1 MKIGRIGICITLL
14 AVWILSAS
22 GCVSIPTQKQVS
34 VFADASLTPVLD
46 SAASTLQ
53 KQDGLTLHI
62 RYGSTDALKKA
73 IDSGA
78 KADLLVLG
86 GHSETPNG
94 SYTFGSPAVRDLMS
108 THKVDNYIN
117 IAVDPDG
124 NAYSAAKLLS
134 SKNYAAAQI
143 VVSFLRSKQGVGSL
157 FENGF
162 TQV

>member
-1 MKIGRIGICITLL
+1 MKIRRIGILITLL

-22 GCVSIPTQKQVS
+22 GCVSIPTQKQVT
-34 VFADASLTPVLD
+34 VFADTSLKPVLD

-53 KQDGLTLHI
+53 KQDNLTLHI

-73 IDSGA
+73 IDSGI

-86 GHSETPNG
+86 GKSDTPNG
-94 SYTFGSPAVRDLMS
+94 SYTFGSPAVRALMS

-117 IAVDPDG
+117 IAADSNG

-143 VVSFLRSKQGVGSL
+143 VVDFLRSKQGVSVL
-157 FENGF
+157 TENAF
-162 TQV
+162 TPV